1 MNNTAK
7 RISLTGA
14 FAALV
19 VVLGITKLGM
29 IPLGPTASIT
39 ILHVPVILICM
50 LSGLWEGCV
59 VGAAF
64 GIMSLIQAAM
74 SPRGVL
80 DPMFTNPLVSVLP
93 RVLLAVAAWA
103 LWKGLKWSFEKIS
116 KYKVFF
122 RILMTVIAG
131 VVAWIAVWT
140 VVKGNEAIPY
150 EWKINYTLIG
160 IACAGALVWNLVKSL
175 PDVTNGATA

>member
-74 SPRGVL
+74 SPSGVL

-103 LWKGLKWSFEKIS
+103 LWKVLKWSF
-116 KYKVFF
+116 
-122 RILMTVIAG
+122 
-131 VVAWIAVWT
+131 
-140 VVKGNEAIPY
+140 
-150 EWKINYTLIG
+150 
-160 IACAGALVWNLVKSL
+160 
-175 PDVTNGATA
+175 